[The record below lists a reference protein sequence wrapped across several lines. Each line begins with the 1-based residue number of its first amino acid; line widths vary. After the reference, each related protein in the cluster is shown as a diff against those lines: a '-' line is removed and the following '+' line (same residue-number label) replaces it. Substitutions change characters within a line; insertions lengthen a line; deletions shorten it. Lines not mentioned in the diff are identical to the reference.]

1 MREKLEKKPPRPRS
15 ASNSSRTSSI
25 ASNNASTTRTARKS
39 AIGGNKNAISSG
51 PSKLAKREL
60 AKTSTRPKTAPAP
73 PQRTTSKLSVE
84 PADPSPPKLPEKQ
97 TPAKSQGLAS
107 GTSQLKKPTSLPLKS
122 TRVKKETKEK
132 MTASTRMSAESSS
145 MSSSRI
151 KPPTFKTGIKSP
163 TAKAASEVPHGT
175 RLPYV
180 SASKSESRIA
190 PAAPAPASTSS
201 QQIVRRL
208 SQTGSTK
215 PANFKKPKQL
225 KESQNDEPAVKQTAP
240 PPLPQRSTSTSEK
253 SPEPPTK
260 SLPMSPRNAPKG
272 DGKSKIASTF
282 SKLSQMS
289 PKFGRKQMKVAK
301 TQLDIKPKNPAVP
314 QKEPKQA
321 GSERRSIGNLFS
333 PKVPKKLSSQFT
345 SSSPEIKGNI
355 PENNQSGDPQVNPE
369 LIDIESPSSEVPP
382 ELPPKN
388 SNSLDETTNRAR
400 PKSLILAQ
408 KERKPSS
415 SSSIASNM
423 ARNPSMSSKISIID
437 LVGDEIV
444 VDEEIDLNFSA
455 KKRTKETIEEGS
467 DRPDTSA
474 SSCLSDTKSF
484 IKESS
489 IKNGDNNEYLDDDE
503 DDDCFKSATS
513 PTASDTASQ
522 ISLMVESIQSN
533 IARTKS
539 YEALK
544 DAQSFTRSPR
554 ARPRPRPNSL
564 FCSYTTPRIS
574 ESGEMDLEDVQVD
587 DPALD
592 AVRRAMERSDLL
604 QRLER

>member
-1 MREKLEKKPPRPRS
+1 MMTT
-15 ASNSSRTSSI
+15 SSRL
-25 ASNNASTTRTARKS
+25 ST
-39 AIGGNKNAISSG
+39 
-51 PSKLAKREL
+51 
-60 AKTSTRPKTAPAP
+60 
-73 PQRTTSKLSVE
+73 
-84 PADPSPPKLPEKQ
+84 
-97 TPAKSQGLAS
+97 
-107 GTSQLKKPTSLPLKS
+107 
-122 TRVKKETKEK
+122 
-132 MTASTRMSAESSS
+132 ESSS

-151 KPPTFKTGIKSP
+151 RPPTFKTGIKSP

-180 SASKSESRIA
+180 SASKSESRVA

-208 SQTGSTK
+208 SQSSSTR
-215 PANFKKPKQL
+215 PSNLRKPKTL
-225 KESQNDEPAVKQTAP
+225 KESDAQPQETATKKVEP
-240 PPLPQRSTSTSEK
+240 PPLPQRSTSTSDK

-260 SLPMSPRNAPKG
+260 NLPTSPKAAPSKG

-289 PKFGRKQMKVAK
+289 PKFGRKQMKVSK
-301 TQLDIKPKNPAVP
+301 PQLDIKPEKPVATEKE
-314 QKEPKQA
+314 QKQT
-321 GSERRSIGNLFS
+321 GTERRSIGNLFS
-333 PKVPKKLSSQFT
+333 PKVPKKLSSQFPA
-345 SSSPEIKGNI
+345 SNPKIKRNVPEVDQ
-355 PENNQSGDPQVNPE
+355 EDPQVNPA
-369 LIDIESPSSEVPP
+369 LIDIESPSNEIPP
-382 ELPPKN
+382 DLPPKN
-388 SNSLDETTNRAR
+388 SVLSEDSTTRAR
-400 PKSLILAQ
+400 PKSLVLVQ
-408 KERKPSS
+408 KERKPST

-437 LVGDEIV
+437 LVGDEMV
-444 VDEEIDLNFSA
+444 VDEEIDLNLSV
-455 KKRTKETIEEGS
+455 KEISKETIEEGS

-484 IKESS
+484 IKESPV
-489 IKNGDNNEYLDDDE
+489 KNGDNNEYLNDDD

-522 ISLMVESIQSN
+522 ISLMVESFQSN

-544 DAQSFTRSPR
+544 DVQTRSPR

-574 ESGEMDLEDVQVD
+574 ESGEMDLDDVQVD
-587 DPALD
+587 DPALS

>member
-25 ASNNASTTRTARKS
+25 ASTNATKTARRS
-39 AIGGNKNAISSG
+39 AISGNKNTISSG
-51 PSKLAKREL
+51 TSKLAKRE
-60 AKTSTRPKTAPAP
+60 STKSSMRPKTAPAP
-73 PQRTTSKLSVE
+73 PQRTTSKLSAE
-84 PADPSPPKLPEKQ
+84 PAEPVPPKLPEKQ
-97 TPAKSQGLAS
+97 TPAKCQALAS

-151 KPPTFKTGIKSP
+151 KPPTFKTGNKSP

-208 SQTGSTK
+208 SQSSTTK
-215 PANFKKPKQL
+215 PLNLKKPKLL
-225 KESQNDEPAVKQTAP
+225 KEAVSKNDESTVKKTAP
-240 PPLPQRSTSTSEK
+240 PPLPQRSTSTSDK

-272 DGKSKIASTF
+272 EGKSKIASTF

-301 TQLDIKPKNPAVP
+301 SQLDIKPENSAVP
-314 QKEPKQA
+314 KKEQKQA

-333 PKVPKKLSSQFT
+333 PKVPKKLSSQFPA
-345 SSSPEIKGNI
+345 SSPKVKENI
-355 PENNQSGDPQVNPE
+355 PEVDKGDPQVNPE

-388 SNSLDETTNRAR
+388 SYPLDETTNRAR
-400 PKSLILAQ
+400 PKSLILVQ

-423 ARNPSMSSKISIID
+423 ARNPSLSSKISIID
-437 LVGDEIV
+437 LVNDEMV

-455 KKRTKETIEEGS
+455 IKCTKETIEEGS

-489 IKNGDNNEYLDDDE
+489 VKNGDINEYLEDDE

-574 ESGEMDLEDVQVD
+574 ESGEMDLDDVTVD
-587 DPALD
+587 DPALN